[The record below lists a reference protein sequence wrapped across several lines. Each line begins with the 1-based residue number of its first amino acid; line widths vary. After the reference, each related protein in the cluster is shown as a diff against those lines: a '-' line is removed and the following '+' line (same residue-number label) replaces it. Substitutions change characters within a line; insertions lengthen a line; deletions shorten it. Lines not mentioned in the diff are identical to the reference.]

1 MQESSIR
8 PGSEKPEGER
18 DSEPKF
24 VRFGLLFYAAMMAVA
39 LIWRV
44 GFYHESI
51 LFISPQAA
59 SQGLS
64 VGRDALIGFGVGLT
78 AVWVSRWWT
87 EHSHSGEQMAR
98 AMAATLG
105 SLSVPNALL
114 LALAS
119 GLGEE
124 LFFRGAL
131 QPRVGWLASSL
142 LFGAVHFVPRRDM
155 LPWTGFAIAMGG
167 VLGGLFTWTGN
178 LVAPIVAHV
187 VVNGLNLPFL
197 VSRYRSESD

>member
-1 MQESSIR
+1 MKSVLQTDPTSLSR
-8 PGSEKPEGER
+8 R
-18 DSEPKF
+18 Q
-24 VRFGLLFYAAMMAVA
+24 LLCPDA
-39 LIWRV
+39 R
-44 GFYHESI
+44 
-51 LFISPQAA
+51 
-59 SQGLS
+59 SQPLTTTTTT
-64 VGRDALIGFGVGLT
+64 GVP
-78 AVWVSRWWT
+78 V
-87 EHSHSGEQMAR
+87 
-98 AMAATLG
+98 AATLG

-131 QPRVGWLASSL
+131 QPRVGWLVSSL

-155 LPWTGFAIAMGG
+155 LPWTGFALAMGG
-167 VLGGLFTWTGN
+167 VLGGLFAWTGN

-197 VSRYRSESD
+197 VSRYRSESG

>member
-1 MQESSIR
+1 
-8 PGSEKPEGER
+8 
-18 DSEPKF
+18 
-24 VRFGLLFYAAMMAVA
+24 MAIA

-44 GFYHESI
+44 GFYHEPI

-59 SQGLS
+59 AQGLS
-64 VGRDALIGFGVGLT
+64 VGRDTVIGLAVGLVS
-78 AVWVSRWWT
+78 VWVSRWWT

-131 QPRVGWLASSL
+131 QPRVGWLVSSL

-155 LPWTGFAIAMGG
+155 LPWTGFVLAMGG
-167 VLGGLFTWTGN
+167 VLGGLFAWTGN

-197 VSRYRSESD
+197 VGRYRSESG

>member
-1 MQESSIR
+1 
-8 PGSEKPEGER
+8 
-18 DSEPKF
+18 
-24 VRFGLLFYAAMMAVA
+24 MAIA

-44 GFYHESI
+44 GFDHESI

-64 VGRDALIGFGVGLT
+64 VGRDAVIGLLVGWI

-142 LFGAVHFVPRRDM
+142 LFGAVHFVPRREM

-167 VLGGLFTWTGN
+167 VLGGLFAWTGN